1 MSTSSSMSI
10 ETHPD
15 IAALRDRHDRVAE
28 QPLAQIVE
36 GLMLVTG
43 LYAAASPWIVGFDD
57 QWSLA
62 VNNLIAAIAV
72 AVLAVGFTSAYGRT
86 HGMTFVAPLLG
97 VWMIVSPWVV
107 ANVNTTTAMIWSN
120 VVGGAVVCV
129 VGLSITAMGM
139 RHQAHLR

>member
-1 MSTSSSMSI
+1 
-10 ETHPD
+10 
-15 IAALRDRHDRVAE
+15 
-28 QPLAQIVE
+28 
-36 GLMLVTG
+36 MLVTG

-62 VNNLIAAIAV
+62 VNNLIAGIAV

-129 VGLSITAMGM
+129 IGLAITAMGM
-139 RHQAHLR
+139 RHQAHL